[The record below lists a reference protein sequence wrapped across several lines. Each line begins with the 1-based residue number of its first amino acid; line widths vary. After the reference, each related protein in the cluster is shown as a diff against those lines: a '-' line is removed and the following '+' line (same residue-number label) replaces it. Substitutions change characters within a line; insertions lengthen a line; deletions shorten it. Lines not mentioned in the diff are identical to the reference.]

1 MKSFSQ
7 KTKEA
12 ICKIEPGKIC
22 CSMSEFFGIL
32 MFSGKYQHNE
42 IKVSAEIKATIE
54 RFVILL
60 KKCFGYALE
69 IEENKNTFS
78 CVISDERVLK
88 KIHSCFFSIEGG
100 EYILKDIK
108 KVIKN
113 ECCRGAFLRGA
124 FLGGGIIVDP
134 NKNYNMEF
142 IIASPEKAADFSNF
156 LAEIS
161 LDFKRA
167 ERKGKNV
174 LYVKNSNVICD
185 ALTYMGAFGV
195 QMEILNIKI
204 EKELRNDLN
213 RTANGETANM
223 DKVITAAIAQIRAI
237 EKIEKTI
244 GLESLS
250 DELCEVAL
258 LRKKNKD
265 LSLEQL
271 GKMLYPG
278 LSKSGVNHR
287 LKKIISIAEKLDN
300 QK

>member
-7 KTKEA
+7 KTKEVM
-12 ICKIEPGKIC
+12 CRTEPGRLC

-32 MFSGKYQHNE
+32 MFSGKYRHNE
-42 IKVSAEIKATIE
+42 IKASSETSITIE
-54 RFVILL
+54 RFVMLL
-60 KKCFGYALE
+60 KKCFGYSAE
-69 IEENKNTFS
+69 IEANKNTFL
-78 CVISDERVLK
+78 CTVTDEKVLK
-88 KIHSCFFSIEGG
+88 KMHSYFFRYQDG
-100 EYILKDIK
+100 EYILKNIK
-108 KVIKN
+108 EIVKN

-142 IIASPEKAADFSNF
+142 TIASPERATEFNAF
-156 LAEIS
+156 LTEIN

-167 ERKGKNV
+167 ERKGKHV

-185 ALTYMGAFGV
+185 ALAYMGAFGV

-204 EKELRNDLN
+204 EKELRNDVN
-213 RTANGETANM
+213 RTVNGETANM

-244 GLESLS
+244 GLDSLS
-250 DELCEVAL
+250 DELCEIAL
-258 LRKKNKD
+258 LRKDNKD

-271 GKMLYPG
+271 GKRLYPQ

-287 LKKIISIAEKLDN
+287 LKKIISIAENIDK
-300 QK
+300 K